1 MPGTVGVAPGTFT
14 IALGATPNIPLNVCP
29 HDPWGTHFAPYTN
42 EGDSVIPD
50 PTAQVVAGGHYR
62 LLSPYG
68 SEGSLN
74 GLRDATVLGVRKN
87 LFGVV
92 IGSILAVGLTIGLL
106 ASK

>member
-1 MPGTVGVAPGTFT
+1 MPTVGVAPGTFT
-14 IALGATPNIPLNVCP
+14 IALGNTPNIPLNVCP
-29 HDPWGTHFAPYTN
+29 NDPWGTHFAPYTP

-50 PTAQVVAGGHYR
+50 PTTQVVAGGR
-62 LLSPYG
+62 VTVRSPYA
-68 SEGSLN
+68 SEAELM
-74 GLRDATVLGVRKN
+74 GLRDTTVLGVRKN